1 MKRSC
6 ALVALIWV
14 GRAMALEAEA
24 GFSHE
29 QLTNNNADWNSVYLE
44 ATHGFAPRQTL
55 YGALRQVERFDLSDS
70 QIEAGYY
77 HPLTGRLTGHIEGN
91 ASPDHNVLPKGS
103 LFGELALGLG
113 AGWVVSGGVRKSEYA
128 ASGTRIITA
137 SLERYFSRYRA
148 FYTLSNG
155 KPEDTA
161 SASSHRIG
169 LDYYYADERSRAGVS
184 ATWGREV
191 ENIPPAGIVT
201 SDVRALNVY
210 GRHWIAPQW
219 AVTWELGT
227 HEQGDFYRRT
237 GGRLGLRRSF

>member
-1 MKRSC
+1 M
-6 ALVALIWV
+6 
-14 GRAMALEAEA
+14 
-24 GFSHE
+24 
-29 QLTNNNADWNSVYLE
+29 YLE
-44 ATHGFAPRQTL
+44 AAHGLAPRQTV
-55 YGALRQVERFDLSDS
+55 YGALREVERFDLKDS

-77 HPLTGRLTGHIEGN
+77 HPLTRRLTGHVEAN
-91 ASPDHNVLPKGS
+91 ASPEHNVLSKGS
-103 LFGELALGLG
+103 LFGELALEFG
-113 AGWVVSGGVRKSEYA
+113 AAWVASGSARKNEYT
-128 ASGTRIITA
+128 ASGTRVITA
-137 SLERYFSRYRA
+137 SFERYFSRYRA

-155 KPEDTA
+155 KPEDA
-161 SASSHRIG
+161 GSASSHRIG
-169 LDYYYADERSRAGVS
+169 LDYYYAGERSRAGVS

-210 GRHWIAPQW
+210 GRHWIAPRW